1 MVGQLWIRET
11 MSRTLE
17 LRLRRFE
24 VTGLP
29 HSHVTVLLSRKAL
42 QLLFMRL
49 ALPYSK
55 FSVAWIMLWRSMVL
69 THMTA
74 VSPNE
79 VLLRSETALTLS
91 IFLPS
96 MSQLAPYKPSCG

>member
-55 FSVAWIMLWRSMVL
+55 SSVAWNNALAL
-69 THMTA
+69 HGADTHDGGQ
-74 VSPNE
+74 S
-79 VLLRSETALTLS
+79 
-91 IFLPS
+91 
-96 MSQLAPYKPSCG
+96 K